1 MINIITINK
10 NNKNGLLRTI
20 NSILEQINVDFK
32 WTIIDGNST
41 DGSKEI
47 IQAVKFNNLKVIIED
62 DQGIYDAMNKGI
74 ENASEDDYLWFV
86 NSGDTVYN
94 SYVIRDLNELNFQ
107 GDILYGNYLEV
118 TYNSDSLKEVKKY
131 SPSALNLLWLYKK
144 PLNHQCYMIRG
155 QILKQFPFD
164 ITYRICADWVQFF
177 SIYWK
182 NVELDIYFYPVFLV
196 RFECGGFSSINPEKY
211 YFERDHFL
219 NSIFSNRVNQD
230 FHLVS
235 SILTKKEANKILRIS
250 RSKYSWILLRFILK
264 FFK

>member
-107 GDILYGNYLEV
+107 GDILYGNYLNNM
-118 TYNSDSLKEVKKY
+118 T
-131 SPSALNLLWLYKK
+131 
-144 PLNHQCYMIRG
+144 
-155 QILKQFPFD
+155 
-164 ITYRICADWVQFF
+164 T
-177 SIYWK
+177 
-182 NVELDIYFYPVFLV
+182 
-196 RFECGGFSSINPEKY
+196 
-211 YFERDHFL
+211 
-219 NSIFSNRVNQD
+219 
-230 FHLVS
+230 
-235 SILTKKEANKILRIS
+235 
-250 RSKYSWILLRFILK
+250 
-264 FFK
+264 